1 MIWGKNTGLA
11 RLWRSNKIMIR
22 IHLAQLS
29 WAEQSLNVQY
39 TAGDVTLRRAPCQES
54 EPHRVLPEG
63 WSISDMCHSH
73 FWLRLFLDMPM
84 KRMCVC
90 QLDEA
95 PVEKPHPSPF
105 LRSLSLEFGNS
116 LECWARAG
124 EQSCRLSQRRVL
136 GLWRETFEGRG
147 RML

>member
-1 MIWGKNTGLA
+1 
-11 RLWRSNKIMIR
+11 
-22 IHLAQLS
+22 
-29 WAEQSLNVQY
+29 
-39 TAGDVTLRRAPCQES
+39 
-54 EPHRVLPEG
+54 
-63 WSISDMCHSH
+63 
-73 FWLRLFLDMPM
+73 M

-136 GLWRETFEGRG
+136 GLWRHLRGEGG
-147 RML
+147 CCRMLQNTDKLKHKKIIPSDYDHSEITTLIF